1 MTRKEKDV
9 YRQKN
14 YSDSDCRELRSGSKV
29 FWHVWST
36 LAWSILSTS
45 SSFRWKLLTRF
56 CGALRGD
63 KVCSILF
70 ERDYFGELADFFF
83 EKLRGDNV
91 LLCHFSE
98 LKDFSWNIL
107 CFHDW
112 LTFFTYFLSFS
123 HLWHFLVFH
132 SASPQSSPERGLVFI
147 YELSKTLSSF
157 NFSRK
162 VSQFSKIIERNITIA
177 RAMVI
182 ASGLDWNGLAS
193 DTIQILI

>member
-1 MTRKEKDV
+1 M
-9 YRQKN
+9 
-14 YSDSDCRELRSGSKV
+14 LH
-29 FWHVWST
+29 FVW
-36 LAWSILSTS
+36 ARIILENGGT
-45 SSFRWKLLTRF
+45 
-56 CGALRGD
+56 
-63 KVCSILF
+63 
-70 ERDYFGELADFFF
+70 FFF

-91 LLCHFSE
+91 LLCHFWE
-98 LKDFSWNIL
+98 LKDISLETYNAITTY
-107 CFHDW
+107 W
-112 LTFFTYFLSFS
+112 LFFMYFLSFFFS

-193 DTIQILI
+193 DTVQILI